1 MSGPTD
7 YAVATVAITLTTNL
21 VTNKPLFQIRQ
32 LVGGCVYF
40 LVLALIN
47 DVNSEFATRFA
58 VLVLIGAV
66 LGNGGKMFDA
76 IKKVTG

>member
-1 MSGPTD
+1 MSRPTD
-7 YAVATVAITLTTNL
+7 YAVATVAVTLATNF
-21 VTNKPLFQIRQ
+21 VTNKPLFQLRQ

-40 LVLALIN
+40 LILALIN
-47 DVNSEFATRFA
+47 DINSDFATKFA